1 MAGLKIVEI
10 QTTIA
15 ASPSRKK
22 TSNDHIREDVDI
34 PFGYFP
40 DRVAVA
46 WAFKYGVPFFVI
58 FSYGIWQLFL

>member
-46 WAFKYGVPFFVI
+46 
-58 FSYGIWQLFL
+58 